1 MAMAMLLLLR
11 ALAHKGQRLLFR
23 QILQQPQSKLLPM
36 VFDRVVVLINRA
48 VGEQFILIP
57 L

>member
-1 MAMAMLLLLR
+1 MAMLLLLR